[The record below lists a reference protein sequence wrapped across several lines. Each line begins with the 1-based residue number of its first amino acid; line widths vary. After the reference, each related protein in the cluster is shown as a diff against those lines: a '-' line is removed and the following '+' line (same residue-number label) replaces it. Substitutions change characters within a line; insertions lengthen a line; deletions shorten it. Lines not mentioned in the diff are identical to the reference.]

1 MKAQW
6 AWAGRRPSSSAAL
19 GLGSALQPGRFSRG
33 PESASSRC
41 ALSLVS
47 VRGTPPRALL
57 LAFSSCPRKM
67 AFCGTPHFQGESPGV
82 GTLLLVEAGWEA
94 VSSAE
99 SETVSNPGLRGSGG
113 RGRGLYVRTGVWT
126 GVSPQ

>member
-1 MKAQW
+1 M
-6 AWAGRRPSSSAAL
+6 
-19 GLGSALQPGRFSRG
+19 
-33 PESASSRC
+33 
-41 ALSLVS
+41 
-47 VRGTPPRALL
+47 LL
-57 LAFSSCPRKM
+57 LA
-67 AFCGTPHFQGESPGV
+67 
-82 GTLLLVEAGWEA
+82 EAGWEA

>member
-1 MKAQW
+1 
-6 AWAGRRPSSSAAL
+6 
-19 GLGSALQPGRFSRG
+19 
-33 PESASSRC
+33 
-41 ALSLVS
+41 
-47 VRGTPPRALL
+47 
-57 LAFSSCPRKM
+57 M
-67 AFCGTPHFQGESPGV
+67 AFCGTPHFQEESPGV
-82 GTLLLVEAGWEA
+82 GTLLLAEAGWEA